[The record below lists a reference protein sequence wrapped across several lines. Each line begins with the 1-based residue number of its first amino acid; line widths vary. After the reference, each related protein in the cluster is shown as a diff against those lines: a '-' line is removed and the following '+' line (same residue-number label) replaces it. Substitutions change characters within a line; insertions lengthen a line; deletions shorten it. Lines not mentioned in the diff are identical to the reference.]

1 MGIINHVRRR
11 RRGRKRRDS
20 ARVVYTL
27 GISRSHNDNGLSM
40 CVWVRC
46 GSMEFYLPENGSI
59 GLQGLE
65 SESVLQLVTSHVTSS
80 TLVLD
85 ADGVTNKHDT
95 HTTSSLVD
103 LLFEKIR

>member
-1 MGIINHVRRR
+1 MFGSDAVQWNFICPKMAAL
-11 RRGRKRRDS
+11 GC
-20 ARVVYTL
+20 RV
-27 GISRSHNDNGLSM
+27 G
-40 CVWVRC
+40 
-46 GSMEFYLPENGSI
+46 
-59 GLQGLE
+59 
-65 SESVLQLVTSHVTSS
+65 VLQLVTSHVNSS